1 MNTVG
6 KSGKQDNSE
15 ALKVAHV
22 CVCVYLCSCLAR
34 VFASQ
39 IYIYLNFR
47 YTIHTYVHT
56 YVSTV
61 LSVFTRKKKGEAEPA
76 IIEDHNPVGL
86 DLAVF

>member
-6 KSGKQDNSE
+6 KSGKQDSSE
-15 ALKVAHV
+15 ALKVAQV
-22 CVCVYLCSCLAR
+22 CVCVFVQLPCSR
-34 VFASQ
+34 
-39 IYIYLNFR
+39 FR
-47 YTIHTYVHT
+47 KQNLHILKLPIHHTYIHT